1 MTKIAIAGA
10 CGRMG
15 QALLKLAASQP
26 GLQVAA
32 AFDAPGRPGL
42 PGMQPQLSASAAEA
56 IAAADVLIDFTAPQA
71 TLAHLELAAAAGKAV
86 VIGTT
91 GFSPAERQALVALSS
106 RVPVVLSSN
115 YSVGVNV
122 LWKALDMVAR
132 VTGDAYDVEV
142 IETHHHDK
150 KDAPSGTAMT
160 TAEVLAKALGR
171 GKEDFVY
178 GRHGLMGARSGRE
191 IGIHAVRGG
200 DIVGDHTVLFAG
212 PGERLEFKHQA
223 HSRENFAAGALKAAE
238 WLSGRPAGLY
248 SMQQVLGLA

>member
-15 QALLKLAASQP
+15 QALLKLAGGQP

-32 AFDAPGRPGL
+32 AFDAPGHPGL
-42 PGMQPQLSASAAEA
+42 PGIALAASAAEA
-56 IAAADVLIDFTAPQA
+56 ISAADVLIDFTAPQA
-71 TLAHLELAAAAGKAV
+71 TLAHLELAAKAGKAM

-91 GFSPAERQALVALSS
+91 GFSPAERQALQAFS
-106 RVPVVLSSN
+106 RRMPMVLSSN

-142 IETHHHDK
+142 IEAHHRAK
-150 KDAPSGTAMT
+150 KDAPSGTALA

-171 GKEDFVY
+171 GQEDFIY
-178 GRHGLMGARSGRE
+178 GRHGLVGARSGRE

-223 HSRENFAAGALKAAE
+223 HSRENFAAGALKAAL
-238 WLSGRPAGLY
+238 WVAGRPAGMY
-248 SMQQVLGLA
+248 SMQQVLGLE